1 MTLSAEALGRSKAT
15 ARLTDLLRFA
25 VSCGDRKR
33 DHRRQQNMRSIHV
46 DTSVLFESR

>member
-1 MTLSAEALGRSKAT
+1 
-15 ARLTDLLRFA
+15 LRFA